1 VIGLGRLERYVL
13 RNTLAAVAGALAV
26 ITGVI
31 MLVEFVDISRTVG
44 VRSDDAGF
52 GALLTLTL
60 LKAPATILALAP
72 FVFLFGT
79 LAAFVNLN
87 RRSELIAMRAA
98 GVSAWRFILP
108 AAAAAALIGILTVTA
123 LNPLTAW
130 LTGRF
135 ETQRTALMEG
145 YLANSDKPS
154 WLRQGDNNTQIVIR
168 ATRRDRVDNTI
179 RLRGVSL
186 FVFTRGANGALE
198 FSRRIEAS
206 EARLVSGFWRLTNV
220 REALP
225 GAGSLS
231 SESLSIPSTLD
242 QRSTAERFNA
252 SGAVGV
258 AFWRL
263 PGAIVRTEQAGFSAT
278 PYRLRLQQLF
288 ATPLLYAAM
297 SILAAAFSLRLMRLG
312 GLAALAGSGVGLGF
326 VIFFFNQ
333 LCEAL
338 GKSEVIVPFAAA
350 WAPPILALLAGF
362 TLLCYTEDG

>member
-1 VIGLGRLERYVL
+1 MIGLGRLERYVL
-13 RNTLAAVAGALAV
+13 RQHHGRRVGALAV

-31 MLVEFVDISRTVG
+31 MLVEFVDISRNVG

-52 GALLTLTL
+52 GALLFLTL

-72 FVFLFGT
+72 VRLPVRHPGRLREPQPPQRADRHARGGRLG
-79 LAAFVNLN
+79 LAVHPAGGDGGRAD
-87 RRSELIAMRAA
+87 RRHHGHRPQ
-98 GVSAWRFILP
+98 P
-108 AAAAAALIGILTVTA
+108 ADHLAD
-123 LNPLTAW
+123 
-130 LTGRF
+130 RKF

-154 WLRQGDNNTQIVIR
+154 WLRQGDDNTQIVIR
-168 ATRRDRVDNTI
+168 ATRRDRVDDTI

-231 SESLSIPSTLD
+231 SEACRSPRPST
-242 QRSTAERFNA
+242 RGPPPNA
-252 SGAVGV
+252 STPRAPSRLLAPAGRHRAHRAGRLLGHALPPAPAAAVRHAPALCGHV
-258 AFWRL
+258 DPGGRL
-263 PGAIVRTEQAGFSAT
+263 
-278 PYRLRLQQLF
+278 
-288 ATPLLYAAM
+288 
-297 SILAAAFSLRLMRLG
+297 LAAPDAPGRPGGPGRLG
-312 GLAALAGSGVGLGF
+312 RGLGF

-338 GKSEVIVPFAAA
+338 GKSDVIFPFAAA
-350 WAPPILALLAGF
+350 WAPPVLALLAGF

>member
-1 VIGLGRLERYVL
+1 MIGRLERYVL
-13 RNTLAAVAGALAV
+13 GRTLTAVAGALAV
-26 ITGVI
+26 IGGMIT
-31 MLVEFVDISRTVG
+31 LVEFVDISKNIG

-52 GALLTLTL
+52 GSLLYLTL
-60 LKAPATILALAP
+60 LKAPATVLALGP

-79 LAAFVNLN
+79 LFAFVGLN

-108 AAAAAALIGILTVTA
+108 AAAAALLIGVLTVTA
-123 LNPLTAW
+123 LNPITAW
-130 LTGRF
+130 LTARY
-135 ETQRTALMEG
+135 ETASTELMEG
-145 YLANSDKPS
+145 YLANIDKPS
-154 WLRQGDNNTQIVIR
+154 WLRQGDANTQIVIR
-168 ATRRDRVDNTI
+168 AARRDRQDDSLH
-179 RLRGVSL
+179 LRGVSL

-206 EARLVSGFWRLTNV
+206 DARLVAGFWRLNNV

-242 QRSTAERFNA
+242 QQSANERF
-252 SGAVGV
+252 GAPGSV

-263 PGAIVRTEQAGFSAT
+263 PGAIGRTEQAGFSAT
-278 PYRLRLQQLF
+278 AYRLRLQQLF
-288 ATPLLYAAM
+288 ATPLLFAAM

-312 GLAALAGSGVGLGF
+312 GLAVLAGSGVALGF

-338 GKSEVIVPFAAA
+338 GKSEVLFPFAAA
-350 WAPPILALLAGF
+350 WAPPVLALLAGF